1 MKNIDKLEDHVKSNH
16 KELHPFTTVLWFYKL
31 LDEQINEPILED
43 NLEEI
48 INSFTDVYK
57 VLQES
62 FKMRIT
68 NKIHSII
75 THLLP
80 YLKENQ
86 TTLLHSTDQTIE
98 ATHSKLDQY
107 LKFHGYFR
115 NITDLSSSKKLEDG
129 INAWNCY
136 VLGEINK

>member
-1 MKNIDKLEDHVKSNH
+1 M
-16 KELHPFTTVLWFYKL
+16 LWFYKL
-31 LDEQINEPILED
+31 LDKQINKPILED
-43 NLEEI
+43 NLGEI
-48 INSFTDVYK
+48 IMSFSDSYK

-62 FKMRIT
+62 FQIRIT
-68 NKIHSII
+68 NKMHVIL

-80 YLKENQ
+80 YLQEKQ
-86 TTLLHSTDQTIE
+86 TTLLYSTDQTIE

-107 LKFHGYFR
+107 LKSHGYFIK
-115 NITDLSSSKKLEDG
+115 ITDLSSSQKLEDG